1 MGEGRKRRKRV
12 ALFGNF
18 GSSNFGNEAQL
29 QAMLYH
35 LRRFWPD
42 AEVTCICSN
51 PRLAAAT
58 YHVRAVPLAGPRV
71 RSWTPR
77 SAPARL
83 LREVCRVG
91 VGVTVEP
98 YSWLK
103 GLLTVRRMDMLII
116 PGTGLLTDAYGL
128 FGEGPYTLLKWTL
141 IAKACRCKVLF
152 LSVGAGP
159 LHRAIGRRLVKLALS
174 LADVRSYRDRS
185 TKRYLESVGIQTDGD
200 LVLPDLAFSL
210 PEASLPK
217 REFNDGRP
225 IVGLGLMESPGRY
238 SGTSDETHR
247 AYIEALVAFAGW
259 LIGRGYGVR
268 VLVGDYSTDLQTK
281 QEFGDLLRERTPGAE
296 EHVVDDPISSVDEL
310 LSQIASTNLVV
321 ATRFHGVLLALLC
334 GTPAICISVHEKSDA
349 LMSAMGLTEYCLH
362 MNSLTAD
369 ELIETFRRLERGAT
383 ELQPLIRDRASAF
396 RSALDE
402 QYVRIFGRDSGRLT
416 PVVGSAAED
425 EATRGT
431 KLQGTGFELRP

>member
-12 ALFGNF
+12 ALLGNF
-18 GSSNFGNEAQL
+18 GSSNTGNEASL

-35 LRRFWPD
+35 LRRFRPD
-42 AEVTCICSN
+42 AEVTCICTN

-58 YHVRAVPLAGPRV
+58 HHVRTAPLAETRV
-71 RSWTPR
+71 QLWTPQ
-77 SAPARL
+77 SAPAKL
-83 LREVCRVG
+83 LRKLCRVCIG
-91 VGVTVEP
+91 VAGEP

-103 GLLTVRRMDMLII
+103 VLVTVRRTEMLII

-128 FGEGPYTLLKWTL
+128 FGAGPYNLLKWTL
-141 IAKACRCKVLF
+141 IARACRCKILF

-174 LADVRSYRDRS
+174 FADVRSYRDRS
-185 TKRYLESVGIQTDGD
+185 TKRYLQSVGFQADGD
-200 LVLPDLAFSL
+200 LVYPDLAFSL

-217 REFNDGRP
+217 RQFKGGRP

-238 SGTSDETHR
+238 GGRGTSDETYR

-268 VLVGDYSTDLQTK
+268 VLVGDYSNDLHAK

-310 LSQIASTNLVV
+310 LSQIVRTNLVV

-334 GTPAICISVHEKSDA
+334 
-349 LMSAMGLTEYCLH
+349 
-362 MNSLTAD
+362 
-369 ELIETFRRLERGAT
+369 
-383 ELQPLIRDRASAF
+383 DR
-396 RSALDE
+396 
-402 QYVRIFGRDSGRLT
+402 
-416 PVVGSAAED
+416 
-425 EATRGT
+425 
-431 KLQGTGFELRP
+431 